1 MNSKKI
7 VSAVKLELK
16 NINATYIT
24 GGCLAII
31 GLWTLIQ
38 CLTGLSSNY
47 YIDTANYLYIFA
59 VLTPILIPAYCLKR
73 MLYLNVSKDT
83 FFKGTLFIYIIAAV
97 AFSVLNLLIYSLTDL
112 IFGYCL
118 SIKNLSVIFSWRGNG
133 VTICLFQ
140 QFAFFILVEC
150 FFHTLTCANFHR
162 SGIVADILIAAVLA
176 VFIPIASLR
185 KYLTAFFDLII
196 FNDNWAVQLISCLIL
211 SAVFYLMSVIIIKR
225 RKF

>member
-7 VSAVKLELK
+7 VSAAKLELK
-16 NINATYIT
+16 NINAAYIT
-24 GGCLAII
+24 GGCLVVI

-38 CLTGLSSNY
+38 CLTGLKSNK

-73 MLYLNVSKDT
+73 MLYLNGSKDT
-83 FFKGTLFIYIIAAV
+83 FFKGTLLIYIIAAV
-97 AFSVLNLLIYSLTDL
+97 AFSVSNLLIYSLTDL
-112 IFGYCL
+112 IYCNRL
-118 SIKNLSVIFSWRGNG
+118 SIKNLSVIFGWRDNG
-133 VTICLFQ
+133 VMICLFQ

-150 FFHTLTCANFHR
+150 FFHTLTCAHFR
-162 SGIVADILIAAVLA
+162 RYGIAADILIAALLA

-196 FNDNWAVQLISCLIL
+196 FNDSWAVQLISCLIL
-211 SAVFYLMSVIIIKR
+211 SAVLYLMSIIIIKR
-225 RKF
+225 RKI

>member
-7 VSAVKLELK
+7 VSAAKLELK
-16 NINATYIT
+16 NINAAYIT
-24 GGCLAII
+24 GGCLVVI

-38 CLTGLSSNY
+38 CLTGLTSNN

-73 MLYLNVSKDT
+73 MLYLNGSKDT
-83 FFKGTLFIYIIAAV
+83 FFKGTLIIYIIAAV

-112 IFGYCL
+112 IYGNRL
-118 SIKNLSVIFSWRGNG
+118 SIKNLSVIFGWRDNG
-133 VTICLFQ
+133 VMICLFQ

-150 FFHTLTCANFHR
+150 FFHTLTCAHFR
-162 SGIVADILIAAVLA
+162 RYGIAADILIAALLA

-196 FNDNWAVQLISCLIL
+196 FNDSWAVQLISCLIL
-211 SAVFYLMSVIIIKR
+211 SAVLYLMSIIIIRR
-225 RKF
+225 RKI